1 MFLKL
6 ITSVLEDRFERVV
19 LNGQTSSWEPV
30 LAGVPQGSVLGQLS
44 FIIFINDLEDLAS
57 DPKKQPLEGV
67 SFFRKRVK
75 DCHPL
80 VFLNVTIMECSTSQ
94 KYSGIHLDEKLDFNA
109 HIKENI
115 SEDNRGIDIIKKLQ
129 RKYLEMNC

>member
-1 MFLKL
+1 M
-6 ITSVLEDRFERVV
+6 
-19 LNGQTSSWEPV
+19 

-44 FIIFINDLEDLAS
+44 FLIFINDLEDLAS

-115 SEDNRGIDIIKKLQ
+115 REDNRGIDIIKKLQ

>member
-19 LNGQTSSWEPV
+19 LHGQTSSWEPV

-44 FIIFINDLEDLAS
+44 FLIFINDLEDLAS

-80 VFLNVTIMECSTSQ
+80 VFHGMFDKLEVFR
-94 KYSGIHLDEKLDFNA
+94 YSL
-109 HIKENI
+109 
-115 SEDNRGIDIIKKLQ
+115 R
-129 RKYLEMNC
+129 

>member
-19 LNGQTSSWEPV
+19 LNGQTSLWESV
-30 LAGVPQGSVLGQLS
+30 LAGVPQDSVLGQLS
-44 FIIFINDLEDLAS
+44 FPIFINDLEDLAS
-57 DPKKQPLEGV
+57 DPKKQPLEVV
-67 SFFRKRVK
+67 SFSRKRVK

-80 VFLNVTIMECSTSQ
+80 VFFNVTIMECSTSQ
-94 KYSGIHLDEKLDFNA
+94 KYSGTHLDEKLDFNA

-115 SEDNRGIDIIKKLQ
+115 SEGNRGIDIIKKLQ
-129 RKYLEMNC
+129 RKYLEINC